1 MNNVVFALIWESWRL
16 SRRWYLWVLPVAF
29 AFDYLIMR
37 QAAQMA
43 AQAAEAVARGAPPG
57 LIVPTESI
65 SVLLAPV
72 AFMINF
78 VLAMFAT
85 LLAISLGN
93 KAGFPLSFE
102 FRLPVR
108 TSLLVAVPMLTTAVL
123 CASLYILPM
132 LAVRLVYGVP
142 IPLLPAGTLSASLVV
157 ILLACSWSTSSS
169 TARTFAMV
177 LGIVVAGQ
185 LFALLDPV
193 DMSGPRYQPGQRPI
207 FNQSIVALTAG
218 EYALLAGI
226 GLILYA
232 LAAAVIR
239 KQRHAEAPVL
249 QLPGVA
255 PVKSRKSAVS
265 LSWILARASELLMPA
280 CPTSSP
286 WRAELWLEARRQVLP
301 ILVLSVL
308 IAACVPLLYLVG
320 LSPKAPFDDAD
331 YIFPGAVFFVGIGM
345 TVFNRRQAS
354 AGYMSAFEGTRGMS
368 TLALA
373 AIQMLAVATATFCGI
388 ALVLVSVHFAS
399 VPLEVPGN
407 LALRIQDALSAVQDA
422 SPLYLFT
429 GTIALLVNYVA
440 WVMLLASIHTWSVI
454 WGRWVPYGAGVL
466 IIYAAAQAIRVQSN
480 RARMGTMGQTELVE
494 ALQEIE
500 QQLLVIAIAIGVVT
514 VLALARTLYT
524 KVLSLRVSVAA
535 LVVCASY
542 LACSFYNMTQQDIV
556 FSELVPEMQAFRAA
570 LLICPFLL
578 FILLLWSY
586 DRLRHR

>member
-37 QAAQMA
+37 QAAVMA
-43 AQAAEAVARGAPPG
+43 TQAAEAVARGAPLGFLNPA
-57 LIVPTESI
+57 EDFA
-65 SVLLAPV
+65 VLLAPG
-72 AFMINF
+72 AFMVNF
-78 VLAMFAT
+78 ILSMFAT
-85 LLAISLGN
+85 LLAISMGN
-93 KAGFPLSFE
+93 RAGFPLAFE

-108 TSLLVAVPMLTTAVL
+108 TSLLVAVPMLTTAAL
-123 CASLYILPM
+123 CASLYVLPIL
-132 LAVRLVYGVP
+132 VIRLVYGVP
-142 IPLLPAGTLSASLVV
+142 IPLLPAGALIASLVV

-177 LGIVVAGQ
+177 LGIIVAGQ

-193 DMSGPRYQPGQRPI
+193 DMSGPRYQPGQGPI
-207 FNQSIVALTAG
+207 FNQSIVALTPG

-232 LAAAVIR
+232 LATASIR
-239 KQRHAEAPVL
+239 KQRCGEAPVL

-255 PVKSRKSAVS
+255 PVKLRKSSVS
-265 LSWILARASELLMPA
+265 LLSILTRAAEWLMPS
-280 CPTSSP
+280 CPTSTP

-301 ILVLSVL
+301 ILLLSVL
-308 IAACVPLLYLVG
+308 IAVCVPLLYLFG
-320 LSPKAPFDDAD
+320 ITPKDPFDHAD
-331 YIFPGAVFFVGIGM
+331 YIFPGLVFFVGVGM
-345 TVFNRRQAS
+345 TVFNRRQQS

-373 AIQMLAVATATFCGI
+373 AIQMLAVTAATFCGI

-399 VPLEVPGN
+399 APLEVPGN
-407 LALRIQDALSAVQDA
+407 LALRIQETLSMVKEA

-440 WVMLLASIHTWSVI
+440 WVLLLACIHTWSVI
-454 WGRWVPYGAGVL
+454 WGRWVPYGAGAV

-480 RARMGTMGQTELVE
+480 RARMGTMGQAELVE

-500 QQLLVIAIAIGVVT
+500 QQLFAIAVIIGAVT
-514 VLALARTLYT
+514 LLALARTLYT
-524 KVLSLRVSVAA
+524 KVLSLRVGAAA

-542 LACSFYNMTQQDIV
+542 VACSFYNMTQQDLV

-570 LLICPFLL
+570 LLVCPFLL